1 MPGGVGEPGS
11 VGEKVSA
18 PHRQPSV
25 CLCVHS
31 VFLWCWI
38 CNFAGRV
45 MMVTLETRGPSDS
58 MVLLWAELPPFLLPS
73 SSCSSFPCLFIA
85 CQLICI
91 TVRVLKGM
99 SVRRGTLAF
108 LELLGLL
115 DLEEYREKMDLK
127 APLWVIHRFLGNT
140 TQLMGFNSGFFSPQG
155 PIGFPGDPG
164 PPGEPGDNV
173 SKIISSFACYSS
185 VYQRIVTF
193 FPMFRG

>member
-18 PHRQPSV
+18 PHRQLPTV

-31 VFLWCWI
+31 MFLWCWI
-38 CNFAGRV
+38 RNFAGRA

-58 MVLLWAELPPFLLPS
+58 LVLLWAELPPFLLPS

-85 CQLICI
+85 YQLICI

-127 APLWVIHRFLGNT
+127 APLWVIHFFLVIPHSWWVLT
-140 TQLMGFNSGFFSPQG
+140 LFFFFSTGSQW
-155 PIGFPGDPG
+155 ISWRSW
-164 PPGEPGDNV
+164 PPWRTRWQ
-173 SKIISSFACYSS
+173 C
-185 VYQRIVTF
+185 Q
-193 FPMFRG
+193 